1 MYIVWPVIPNTF
13 FSPFFRFFPIFDVF
27 WSIQIKRISP
37 CFSSHRDLSIHAI
50 TIPNGRYK
58 LYFWSFFCFFRKFVF
73 CFWWFWC
80 FLLLPFKSNV
90 TIVLFTPKTCVHAK
104 YELKRMLFRSVTDK
118 SVISISKKD
127 YLGLQPRWASHINFW
142 VSSIDRS
149 IKFLINRK
157 IDKIDVS

>member
-1 MYIVWPVIPNTF
+1 MNLWRWTVIPNTF
-13 FSPFFRFFPIFDVF
+13 FFQFFRFFSIFDVF

-37 CFSSHRDLSIHAI
+37 CFSSHRDLSIHAV

-58 LYFWSFFCFFRKFVF
+58 LYFWTFFWFFQKFVF

-104 YELKRMLFRSVTDK
+104 YELRRMLFRSFTDENT
-118 SVISISKKD
+118 ILIFAFFWKKVFGITGKFRNV
-127 YLGLQPRWASHINFW
+127 LGRLHFKWAW
-142 VSSIDRS
+142 
-149 IKFLINRK
+149 
-157 IDKIDVS
+157 